1 MTVDCRK
8 CGGFRMLPCH
18 VCNGSKKSVHRND
31 FTETFV
37 ALRCSR
43 CDDSALVKCDL
54 CYPT

>member
-1 MTVDCRK
+1 VDCRK

-31 FTETFV
+31 FTEKFV